1 MNKSNLKSY
10 APPGAQRLH
19 RRCDR
24 PCPPAGLYG
33 HPRQRGHLRG
43 DVLIIDGV
51 EWPAKVAGQR
61 AKLLESYLKKLR
73 LALLDVIESG
83 QKARLQ

>member
-1 MNKSNLKSY
+1 
-10 APPGAQRLH
+10 
-19 RRCDR
+19 
-24 PCPPAGLYG
+24 
-33 HPRQRGHLRG
+33 
-43 DVLIIDGV
+43 VLIIDGV

>member
-1 MNKSNLKSY
+1 MKKTNHKYYDPHERNDLIAAVTARAHQLGFSSTHVND
-10 APPGAQRLH
+10 AT
-19 RRCDR
+19 
-24 PCPPAGLYG
+24 
-33 HPRQRGHLRG
+33 LRG

-61 AKLLESYLKKLR
+61 AKLFESYLRKLR